1 MRDEAVRTALE
12 QLELPP
18 QPVQFFDDLW
28 ELVTAREH
36 AAAVRWRRISVA
48 LAVVALAAIT
58 TATVLA
64 APHGSNVVDQTL
76 VCTLQQQ
83 GGIPV
88 VNVGAQPISPP
99 HKGTGTYTWTE
110 PAELLVTTGGNAFE
124 GHRLF
129 DAQSAAKG
137 YLLDT
142 SLCATTGTRVP
153 LVRAA
158 LPSTGVLRQGFKG
171 IALRCLGPGRVTL
184 HLRLVQDSS
193 GHPTSGQLAAR
204 ITRTNTPLFF
214 VEWSRTL
221 VRTYGA
227 PRCDVGEY

>member
-1 MRDEAVRTALE
+1 MRDDEIRASLE
-12 QLELPP
+12 ELELPP
-18 QPVQFFDDLW
+18 QPTRFFDDLW

-48 LAVVALAAIT
+48 LAVVAVTAIT

-88 VNVGAQPISPP
+88 VNVGVQPVSPP
-99 HKGTGTYTWTE
+99 RKMSTYTWTE
-110 PAELLVTTGGNAFE
+110 PAELLVTTGGDAFQ

-129 DAQSAAKG
+129 DAQSTAKG

-142 SLCATTGTRVP
+142 SLCSAGRVKVP
-153 LVRAA
+153 LARAG
-158 LPSTGVLRQGFKG
+158 LPSTGVLHQGYKG
-171 IALRCLGPGRVTL
+171 IQLRCLGPGHVTL
-184 HLRLVQDSS
+184 HLRLLQDSS

-204 ITRTNTPLFF
+204 ITRTNKPLLYI
-214 VEWSRTL
+214 EWSRGL
-221 VRTYGA
+221 VRTYAA
-227 PRCDVGEY
+227 PSCDIGEY